1 MASVGKMIY
10 EGRMQSP
17 PLFIVLE
24 GIDGAGTT
32 TQTERL
38 AATLTRA
45 GRTAHATREPSTG
58 PIGRVLREV
67 LQGGLSAGD
76 RPVDGGTMALL
87 FAADRR
93 DHLQREIEPALARGC
108 DVISDRYLM
117 SSLAYQAEETDR
129 AWVEGLARGIR
140 TPDLTILLDV
150 PVERAAARR
159 RAAGRMTE
167 RYDADET
174 QRRVAENYRALARL
188 DPSVVVLDGAGGI
201 DEVAAAIA
209 AVVEP
214 RLRGGQP

>member
-1 MASVGKMIY
+1 MDSRTG
-10 EGRMQSP
+10 GP

-38 AATLTRA
+38 VATLAAA
-45 GRTAHATREPSTG
+45 GRQAHATREPSTG
-58 PIGRVLREV
+58 PIGRLLREM
-67 LQGGLSAGD
+67 LQGGFAAGAQ
-76 RPVDGGTMALL
+76 PVDGGTMALL

-93 DHLQREIEPALARGC
+93 DHLQREIEPTLARGL
-108 DVISDRYLM
+108 DVVSDRYLL
-117 SSLAYQAEETDR
+117 SSLAYQAEEANR

-150 PVERAAARR
+150 PVECAADRR
-159 RAAGRMTE
+159 RAAGRITE

-188 DPSVVVLDGAGGI
+188 HPSVVVLDGSGGI

-214 RLRGGQP
+214 RLRGGTP